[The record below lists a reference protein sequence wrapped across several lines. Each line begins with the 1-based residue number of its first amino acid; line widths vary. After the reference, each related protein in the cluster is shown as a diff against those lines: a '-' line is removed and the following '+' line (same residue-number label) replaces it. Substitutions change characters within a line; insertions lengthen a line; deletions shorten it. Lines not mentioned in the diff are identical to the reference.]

1 MGNLQRQQGRF
12 DRSSFRV
19 QTRQLIAEAHAYD
32 TDLLHNWLE
41 ALRAEDDLYAGYS
54 GWGDGLFESLLE
66 VAPMWFGTVCACGHG
81 PDRHYADTRMCSDP
95 DCETCYGYEVPEEQP
110 YGLRSREAGEGYYG
124 QGAYHT
130 NGRPDNDDRHWDML
144 YGDMLGG

>member
-12 DRSSFRV
+12 CRSSFRQ
-19 QTRQLIAEAHAYD
+19 QTRLLIEESRANEADLFYD
-32 TDLLHNWLE
+32 WLD
-41 ALRAEDDLYAGYS
+41 ALRDEDELYARYA

-81 PDRHYADTRMCSDP
+81 PNRHYADTRMCSDP
-95 DCETCYGYEVPEEQP
+95 DCETCDGYEVPEEQP

-124 QGAYHT
+124 QGSYHS
-130 NGRPDNDDRHWDML
+130 NGRPDIFDRYFDML
-144 YGDMLGG
+144 DE